1 MALQNPQDH
10 DIAFIK
16 YIKFPEP
23 VAGANLAYRIP
34 NGITL
39 ELLTLTFTL
48 TCDANVADRYI
59 MPYITTGAFTDYRL
73 QIPDSITAGLTRKF
87 DIGAG
92 YSPVPIPAPFLHLQY
107 SWPLHWPLTN
117 ASYIH
122 IDVTGVQVGDTLTDI
137 IGWFKQRFVP
147 YEH

>member
-39 ELLTLTFTL
+39 ELLTLTFLL
-48 TCDANVADRYI
+48 TCDANVADRYLSL
-59 MPYITTGAFTDYRL
+59 YISTGAFTDYVL
-73 QIPDSITAGLTRKF
+73 PITNPVTAGLTRRTYV
-87 DIGAG
+87 GAG
-92 YSPVPIPAPFLHLQY
+92 FSPLQVAAPFVPTNF

-117 ASYIH
+117 QSYIH

>member
-1 MALQNPQDH
+1 MTIQNPQSH
-10 DIAFIK
+10 DAAFIK
-16 YIKFPEP
+16 YTKFPEP
-23 VAGANLAYRIP
+23 GAGNNFSYKIP

-39 ELLTLTFTL
+39 ELLTLTFKL

-59 MPYITTGAFTDYRL
+59 GLYISTSAFTDYTL
-73 QIPDSITAGLTRKF
+73 QIPDPVTAGTSRK
-87 DIGAG
+87 IYVGAG
-92 YSPVPIPAPFLHLQY
+92 FSPLPIPAPFIPFNF

-122 IDVTGVQVGDTLTDI
+122 IDIALMQAGDTLTDI

-147 YEH
+147 YEW